1 MRKLN
6 RCFFGYGGSANP
18 TFLLTQRVCSSTF
31 STSKPFLLCL
41 YIGHFYYIVEALM
54 KQNII
59 LTVPLFDVRISLV
72 GKNKLV
78 RCKFAELSFKKF
90 YV

>member
-1 MRKLN
+1 
-6 RCFFGYGGSANP
+6 
-18 TFLLTQRVCSSTF
+18 
-31 STSKPFLLCL
+31 
-41 YIGHFYYIVEALM
+41 M